1 MQGTGHVKERLSLNG
16 PGSARY
22 PDSVVVGTLGPTAT
36 RVKESAEGRPGE
48 RLESFAEAGVRGT
61 TPVEER
67 PAPGCVDL
75 CDNSLSFATG
85 DATCG
90 VRHRQ
95 LPG

>member
-1 MQGTGHVKERLSLNG
+1 VSVDCSRLDRRAFSMQGTGHVKERLSLNG

-61 TPVEER
+61 TPVEEGPR
-67 PAPGCVDL
+67 RRAALISVIM
-75 CDNSLSFATG
+75 
-85 DATCG
+85 
-90 VRHRQ
+90 V
-95 LPG
+95 